1 MARNRHTGDGED
13 PQASRNTKPPGEHHR
28 TTDDGCDASD
38 AANKDSVPDLDTLVR
53 TISECRQLASSARRQ
68 IEILVDR
75 NIQLQNELAEL
86 AQKESQAR
94 HFAYHDNLT
103 GLPNRSLLQDRFHQA
118 MFQAERNH
126 KPLALVMLDLNE
138 FKLVNDRLGHASGD
152 KLLQAVA
159 DRLTKG
165 IRGADTACRYGGD
178 EFVVMLPEINSPGSA
193 AILAIEIGQR
203 LGEPYFIE
211 SHQIHMAVSVGV
223 AVYPDDGQ
231 TFDELMKQADIEMYR
246 AKGNRHPTSIAE
258 QPRKEY
264 LPGPEQFSQSSP
276 LTSYHYGREL
286 FSQEER
292 AQLGA
297 QQDKCQNM

>member
-1 MARNRHTGDGED
+1 MARNHNSED
-13 PQASRNTKPPGEHHR
+13 EQPKANLNTNPSGEHNQISNER
-28 TTDDGCDASD
+28 CDATE
-38 AANKDSVPDLDTLVR
+38 AADENAGPDLETL
-53 TISECRQLASSARRQ
+53 TQAIGECRQLASSARRQ

-94 HFAYHDNLT
+94 HFAYHDSLT
-103 GLPNRSLLQDRFHQA
+103 GLPNRNLLQDRFQQA
-118 MFQAERNH
+118 LFQAERNH

-159 DRLTKG
+159 NRLTKG

-178 EFVVMLPEINSPGSA
+178 EFVVMLPEINSANSA
-193 AILAIEIGQR
+193 AILALEIGRR
-203 LGEPYFIE
+203 LGEPYFVE
-211 SHQIHMAVSVGV
+211 SHQINMSVSVGV

-246 AKGNRHPTSIAE
+246 AKGNRHPTSIIE
-258 QPRKEY
+258 QPRKESA
-264 LPGPEQFSQSSP
+264 PVREQFSLSIPRASANYRHEVFLQD
-276 LTSYHYGREL
+276 
-286 FSQEER
+286 ER
-292 AQLGA
+292 AQPGNKYRHL
-297 QQDKCQNM
+297 